1 MPNTQFS
8 SHTALS
14 DEVLNEFRK
23 LPQGGKIM
31 AEYIWIGGT
40 GQDLRCKTRTFPA
53 KEGGYAV
60 ADL

>member
-1 MPNTQFS
+1 MPNTSFS

-14 DEVLNEFRK
+14 DEVLAEFRK
-23 LPQGGKIM
+23 LSQGGKIM

-53 KEGGYAV
+53 KEGGYTA
-60 ADL
+60 AEL